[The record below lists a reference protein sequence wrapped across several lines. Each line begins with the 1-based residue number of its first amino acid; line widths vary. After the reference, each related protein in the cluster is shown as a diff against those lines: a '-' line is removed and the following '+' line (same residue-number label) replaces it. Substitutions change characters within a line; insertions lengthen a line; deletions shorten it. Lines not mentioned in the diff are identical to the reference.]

1 MHHQPFYSLVESIC
15 CLNVSLLLWIE
26 WALITLINIA
36 YPFPENGKQNSQA
49 LYHAAEVSAISYSK
63 NISVQL
69 IGTDG
74 HSTDSTVSFST
85 NQETGAR
92 RQMSDQGGA
101 LLVFAGIAF
110 KCHSLSLSFLLS
122 LPPLPISISWF
133 SWTFHKLKTKNLH
146 TLRHRYDSAIFKK
159 YALISKSLFLFPN
172 ILGTIKRNQALT
184 TWKTLWGLVKEH
196 KL

>member
-1 MHHQPFYSLVESIC
+1 MYCVLSHLPKSCINFLFLGPGNFWDTDKEEKGPILEETIPRIFLLTPSLHAVSMGSSHSHRRGFCGTFQSSSLV
-15 CLNVSLLLWIE
+15 
-26 WALITLINIA
+26 
-36 YPFPENGKQNSQA
+36 
-49 LYHAAEVSAISYSK
+49 
-63 NISVQL
+63 
-69 IGTDG
+69 D
-74 HSTDSTVSFST
+74 
-85 NQETGAR
+85 
-92 RQMSDQGGA
+92 
-101 LLVFAGIAF
+101 
-110 KCHSLSLSFLLS
+110 SLSLSFLLS

-159 YALISKSLFLFPN
+159 YALISKSLFLFPS